1 MRDLLRKWFLP
12 WTAEYLFS
20 DDRQYQKW
28 LQRRYASMRTARILC
43 LLVAAV
49 CLLVGAGAAEWSSSS
64 GGKVAQQR
72 MEVMATRGRRK
83 GEVETHMRGR
93 GISRGWG
100 SGIGLGRA

>member
-49 CLLVGAGAAEWSSSS
+49 CLLVGYFLNRRPIMLLTTVPLLLVLGLTMA
-64 GGKVAQQR
+64 
-72 MEVMATRGRRK
+72 MEQMEAVMDGQDYT
-83 GEVETHMRGR
+83 
-93 GISRGWG
+93 
-100 SGIGLGRA
+100 